1 MIVVTNKINGLSL
14 VENLCILADVLL
26 FKVYAWRMLYWWKGR
41 KLFYLLLD
49 WEWFPF
55 WFGRGLLRCF
65 WNWCVLGLRRCWVEW
80 DWVWR
85 GRERRGVQNLFL
97 YFAYIIIQ
105 NQFLSRFIILGNFSS
120 IVSMVNILFLSE
132 MLARRYVPS
141 MMWSNFILPLQCQ

>member
-14 VENLCILADVLL
+14 VENFCILADVLL

-80 DWVWR
+80 GWVWR